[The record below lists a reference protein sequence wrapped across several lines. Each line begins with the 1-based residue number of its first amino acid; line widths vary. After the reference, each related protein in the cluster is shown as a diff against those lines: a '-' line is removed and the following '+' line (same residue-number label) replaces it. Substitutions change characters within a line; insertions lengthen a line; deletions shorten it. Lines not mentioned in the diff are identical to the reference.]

1 MILSENHSG
10 HVAHRVRHLSPVKTR
25 MEDFEVVRGKN
36 ILDRIAVT
44 SLFKEAGADIVP
56 TLWANA
62 LPGGTTEKETYLDLR
77 NGILNPISREKE
89 IDGIWLY
96 LHGAME
102 VEEIGSAEADLVSE
116 IRRIVGNKVPIAVAL
131 DLHAN
136 IPDALVKQ
144 VNVICG
150 YKDSSS
156 R

>member
-1 MILSENHSG
+1 MGMLHTESDTF
-10 HVAHRVRHLSPVKTR
+10 SPVKTR

-44 SLFKEAGADIVP
+44 SLFKEADADIVP

-62 LPGGTTEKETYLDLR
+62 LPGGTTEKKTYLELR
-77 NGILNPISREKE
+77 NEILNPISQEEK

-116 IRRIVGNKVPIAVAL
+116 IRKN
-131 DLHAN
+131 
-136 IPDALVKQ
+136 
-144 VNVICG
+144 
-150 YKDSSS
+150 S